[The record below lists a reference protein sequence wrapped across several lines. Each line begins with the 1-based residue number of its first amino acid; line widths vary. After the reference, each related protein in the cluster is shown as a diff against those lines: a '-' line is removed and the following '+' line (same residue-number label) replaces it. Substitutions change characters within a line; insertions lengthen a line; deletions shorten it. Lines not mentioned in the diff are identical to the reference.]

1 MQEVASIY
9 EDSSAFFVKCKLK
22 CIIIVINFAKSGMD
36 LSLTIIRVLKK
47 WTFVKV
53 FIGSMR

>member
-1 MQEVASIY
+1 MMQEVASIY

-47 WTFVKV
+47 
-53 FIGSMR
+53 